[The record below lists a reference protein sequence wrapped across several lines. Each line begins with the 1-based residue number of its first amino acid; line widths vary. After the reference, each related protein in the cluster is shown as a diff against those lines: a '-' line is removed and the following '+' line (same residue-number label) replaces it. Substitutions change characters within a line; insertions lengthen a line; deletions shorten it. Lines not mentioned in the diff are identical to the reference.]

1 MHKETQE
8 TKITP
13 AAALTWPGQ
22 SEPLSYP
29 GLLLMPAASACL
41 TPPQAGPRPR
51 RWACGGGGLGSGAQG
66 AGQRLPRGLARR
78 RRRAHKLPC
87 PALPCCAGGSLR
99 FCHLGRRPLLPH
111 QHRHSE
117 RERPGRPRLPCQWVF
132 AHWGW
137 VGGRAGQRRC
147 GAHMGARPRQRGPCT
162 CGPAYKEGDACV
174 RMETQRRHK
183 MRRAPPSA
191 RQLRRPAPP
200 CCAGGA
206 APAAAHVRGAV
217 ACRGKRLWL
226 PPQPGLLP
234 RHRER
239 ASERACLRCSVALAI
254 VAGAADSAG
263 QHQHQH

>member
-147 GAHMGARPRQRGPCT
+147 SAHMGARPRQGGAERARGTLPMRKGMHACAWGCRGGT
-162 CGPAYKEGDACV
+162 RCGG
-174 RMETQRRHK
+174 
-183 MRRAPPSA
+183 APPLPPNGRA
-191 RQLRRPAPP
+191 RPALLRRRS
-200 CCAGGA
+200 CAGCCPSA
-206 APAAAHVRGAV
+206 WR
-217 ACRGKRLWL
+217 CRTPGKR
-226 PPQPGLLP
+226 
-234 RHRER
+234 
-239 ASERACLRCSVALAI
+239 ALA
-254 VAGAADSAG
+254 SASTRPATPP
-263 QHQHQH
+263 